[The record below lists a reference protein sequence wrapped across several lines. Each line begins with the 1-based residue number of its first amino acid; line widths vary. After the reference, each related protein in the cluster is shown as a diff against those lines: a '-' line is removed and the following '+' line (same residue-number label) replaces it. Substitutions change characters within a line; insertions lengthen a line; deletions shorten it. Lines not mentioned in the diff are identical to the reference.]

1 MSQAAGSGNAVSIA
15 CEWWR
20 DLNPKDASPSG
31 YRRTALARLRRAARP
46 IEVMQEPEA
55 LRLIARLPRNPE
67 RVAILAGVLAFVR
80 ETDDRPVARAVGRAG
95 LNDDRPPALLAV
107 GRFRRLLQE
116 PADGLL
122 APMRRLVRMTKGKV
136 NVRDLSGSIL
146 YWGDGVRKRWIFEYY
161 AVGAAV
167 DGPAAGAPPGGRSER
182 RELDD
187 V

>member
-1 MSQAAGSGNAVSIA
+1 MSQAAGSANVVSIA

-31 YRRTALARLRRAARP
+31 HRRTALARLRRAARP

-55 LRLIARLPRNPE
+55 LRLIARLPRDPE

-95 LNDDRPPALLAV
+95 LDDDRTALLAV

-116 PADGLL
+116 PPHGLM

-136 NVRDLSGSIL
+136 NVRDLSASIL
-146 YWGDGVRKRWIFEYY
+146 YWGDGVRKRWIFDYY
-161 AVGAAV
+161 AVGVAA
-167 DGPAAGAPPGGRSER
+167 DGPSVQPARPRPER
-182 RELDD
+182 TTGTR
-187 V
+187 